1 MLQFSARAPEGTHRR
16 VGASVLRSRARG
28 RASTVALSLLVSLTC
43 SGCSASASSAQPSAE
58 SNTGSAALAAPNCPR
73 VERATRE
80 GEIAF
85 AEVDEASGAV
95 ASRKNPSVFWL
106 HNDSGD
112 EARAFAIDL
121 HGRALAE
128 LKLTNARARDVED
141 IALAHGVGDAPD
153 VLYLADTGDN
163 WKRRDSVRLYRVE
176 EPKLDLTRE
185 RVVFNRDVEVIEVT
199 YEDGRHDAESL
210 LIDPV
215 LGDAYLVAK
224 SHFLLR
230 EEQVGVYRVPAALLR
245 AGKVVAHK
253 VATVPLG
260 PSTAGDVK
268 PDGSGIAVRNYW
280 SALYWP
286 RAPGETFA
294 HALAKPGCRLPMPD
308 ISHQGESFAFTAD
321 GSAYVTIPEGRHAP
335 IFRSV
340 FAR

>member
-1 MLQFSARAPEGTHRR
+1 MLQR
-16 VGASVLRSRARG
+16 VGACVM
-28 RASTVALSLLVSLTC
+28 ALSVVVSQAF
-43 SGCSASASSAQPSAE
+43 SGCSVSASSAQSSAE
-58 SNTGSAALAAPNCPR
+58 SKSSTSPLSGPSCPR
-73 VERATRE
+73 VEQTTRE
-80 GEIAF
+80 GEVAF
-85 AEVDEASGAV
+85 DEVDEASGAV
-95 ASRKNPSVFWL
+95 ASRKNAGVFWV

-163 WKRRDSVRLYRVE
+163 WKRRDSVRLYRVP
-176 EPKLDLTRE
+176 EPRLDLRRE
-185 RVVFNRDVEVIEVT
+185 RVVLDRDVEVIEVT

-230 EEQVGVYRVPAALLR
+230 EEPVGVYRVPAAQLH
-245 AGKVVAHK
+245 AGKVVARK
-253 VATVPLG
+253 VATIPLG
-260 PSTAGDVK
+260 PTTAGDVK
-268 PDGSGIAVRNYW
+268 PDGSGIGVRNYW
-280 SALYWP
+280 SAMYWP

-294 HALAKPGCRLPMPD
+294 QALAKPGCRLPMPD

-321 GSAYVTIPEGRHAP
+321 GSGYVTIPEGQHAP
-335 IFRSV
+335 IFRSA